1 MDQPLCSHELLELLH
16 RADAGAGS
24 SVPHGSSFVDEKPS
38 PNFLPPP
45 SYYASAAD
53 SSASAVASEAE
64 MASWLCQVFEQEA
77 SHPRDA
83 TTTTTKSEGESTIA
97 VSSGAS
103 EHRRAT
109 SAGTPADDRP
119 RSSGRTRSCSG
130 KAAEQ
135 VRTYV
140 LRSQA
145 GMHVYIG
152 ASACIFDAR
161 PLHP

>member
-16 RADAGAGS
+16 HADAGDGA
-24 SVPHGSSFVDEKPS
+24 GSSFVDEKPS
-38 PNFLPPP
+38 LNFLPPP

-64 MASWLCQVFEQEA
+64 MASWLCHVFEQEA

-83 TTTTTKSEGESTIA
+83 TRTTTKSVGESTIA

-119 RSSGRTRSCSG
+119 RSSGRRRSCSG

-135 VRTYV
+135 VRTYYV
-140 LRSQA
+140 VRRA
-145 GMHVYIG
+145 CMYI
-152 ASACIFDAR
+152 
-161 PLHP
+161 